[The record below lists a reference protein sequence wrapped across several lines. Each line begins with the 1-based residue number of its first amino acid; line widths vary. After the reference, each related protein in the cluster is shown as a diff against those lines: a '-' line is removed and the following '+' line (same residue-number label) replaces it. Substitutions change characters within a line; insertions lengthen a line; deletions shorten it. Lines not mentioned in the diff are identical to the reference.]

1 MKHLFSEFSKA
12 IFVLFLTIL
21 LTFQAFSQQAK
32 YVFFF
37 IGDGMGLAHV
47 AATEAYL
54 AAKEDR
60 IGFDKLSFTK
70 FPVVGLATT
79 FAENRL
85 ITCSAAAGTAL
96 ATGNKTTI
104 NTISMDGK
112 RENAHKSIAE
122 QAKEKGF
129 KVGIISSVSI
139 DHATP
144 AVFYAHQPNRNNY
157 YQISLELP
165 VSGFDFFGGGGF
177 KDPFYRNTNNTS
189 VFSIAPENGYTI
201 TATKEDFYNLKPGLG
216 KVIAIGT
223 KLQPSGA
230 LRFAIDQTNEDIPL
244 EDFVEKGIQ
253 FLNNDKGFFMMCEEG
268 QIDWAAHANDGAT
281 TIKNVLSLSKA
292 VEKALDFY
300 QKHPDETLI
309 IVTADHETGGF
320 ALGWAGT
327 FYESNLKLI
336 DQQKMS
342 SYHFGLLADSRLKE
356 PENKTFEFA
365 LNLVE
370 EYFGLG
376 GISDNALSERE
387 TTLLKDAFLAMTDS
401 TLTITKEEN
410 ELLYGGENPMAVT
423 ASRILNNRAGLSW
436 GSWSHT
442 AIPVP
447 VFAIGVGQEQF
458 EGYFD
463 NTDIPK
469 KIRLLMGLE
478 K

>member
-1 MKHLFSEFSKA
+1 MKHVFSEIGKTV
-12 IFVLFLTIL
+12 FVFL
-21 LTFQAFSQQAK
+21 LTVFFSYQVFSQQAK

-54 AAKEDR
+54 ASKQDK
-60 IGFDKLSFTK
+60 IGFEDLSFTE

-79 FAENRL
+79 YAENRL

-96 ATGNKTTI
+96 ATGHKTTI

-112 RENAHKSIAE
+112 REIALKTTAE
-122 QAKEKGF
+122 LAKEKGF

-144 AVFYAHQPNRNNY
+144 ATFYAHQPNRSNY

-165 VSGFDFFGGGGF
+165 QSGFDFFGGGGF
-177 KDPFYRNTNNTS
+177 ADPFYKNTGNIS
-189 VFSIAPENGYTI
+189 VFSAAPEKGYTF
-201 TATKEDFYNLKPGLG
+201 TATREDFYKLTPDAG
-216 KVIAIGT
+216 KVITIGT

-230 LRFAIDQTNEDIPL
+230 LRFAIDQTAEDIPL

-253 FLNNDKGFFMMCEEG
+253 FLDNEKGFFMMCEEG
-268 QIDWAAHANDGAT
+268 QIDWAAHANDGAA

-292 VEKALDFY
+292 VEKAIDFY

-327 FYESNLKLI
+327 HYESYLKNI
-336 DQQKMS
+336 DRQKVS
-342 SYHFGLLADSRLKE
+342 TYSFGVLADSL
-356 PENKTFEFA
+356 
-365 LNLVE
+365 LNDPKNQTVEYMMGLVE
-370 EYFGLG
+370 NYFGLG
-376 GISDNALSERE
+376 GTTGLPLSERE
-387 TTLLKDAFLAMTDS
+387 TKMLVDAFNAYAKNSLPG
-401 TLTITKEEN
+401 KEEM
-410 ELLYGGENPMAVT
+410 ELLYGGENPVAAT
-423 ASRILNNRAGLSW
+423 ATRILNNRSGLSW

-442 AIPVP
+442 ASPVP
-447 VFAIGVGQEQF
+447 VYTVGAGQELFQ
-458 EGYFD
+458 GYFD

-469 KIRLLMGLE
+469 KIRNLMGLE
-478 K
+478 N

>member
-1 MKHLFSEFSKA
+1 MKHLFPVINKTV
-12 IFVLFLTIL
+12 FVILLTVL
-21 LTFQAFSQQAK
+21 LTFQVFSQQAK

-54 AAKEDR
+54 ASKENK
-60 IGFDKLSFTK
+60 IGFEKLSFTK
-70 FPVVGLATT
+70 FPVAGLATT

-96 ATGNKTTI
+96 ATGQKTTI

-112 RENAHKSIAE
+112 REKALVTTAE
-122 QAKEKGF
+122 LAKEKGF

-144 AVFYAHQPNRNNY
+144 AVFYAHQPSRSNY

-165 VSGFDFFGGGGF
+165 ESGFDFFGGGGF
-177 KDPFYRNTNNTS
+177 RDPFYRNTNNTS
-189 VFSIAPENGYTI
+189 VFSSAPEKGYTF
-201 TATKEDFYNLKPGLG
+201 TATKEDFYKLTPSAG

-223 KLQPSGA
+223 KLQPYA
-230 LRFAIDQTNEDIPL
+230 TLRFAIDQTDEDIPL
-244 EDFVEKGIQ
+244 EDFVEKGIE
-253 FLNNDKGFFMMCEEG
+253 LLDNEKGFFMMCEEG
-268 QIDWAAHANDGAT
+268 QIDWAAHSNDGAT
-281 TIKNVLSLSKA
+281 VIKNVLSLSKA
-292 VEKALDFY
+292 VGKALEFY

-309 IVTADHETGGF
+309 IVTADHETGGL

-327 FYESNLKLI
+327 YYESNLKLI
-336 DQQKMS
+336 DEQKIS
-342 SYHFGLLADSRLKE
+342 SYEFGVLADSLLKE
-356 PENKTFEFA
+356 PANRNSEYAMK
-365 LNLVE
+365 LVE
-370 EYFGLG
+370 KYFGLG
-376 GISDNALSERE
+376 GNAELTLSERE
-387 TTLLKDAFLAMTDS
+387 KTLLDQAFKVMTDT
-401 TLTITKEEN
+401 TLTISKEDK
-410 ELLYGGENPMAVT
+410 ELLYGGENPIAVA

-436 GSWSHT
+436 GTWSHT

-447 VFAIGVGQEQF
+447 VFAIGAGQEQF

-469 KIRLLMGLE
+469 KIRNLMGLE

>member
-1 MKHLFSEFSKA
+1 MKKLLVSISVKNLAVF
-12 IFVLFLTIL
+12 LFLFL
-21 LTFQAFSQQAK
+21 HLSLFSQQAK

-54 AAKEDR
+54 ASREDK
-60 IGFDKLSFTK
+60 IGFEKLSFTK

-112 RENAHKSIAE
+112 RENPLKTVAE
-122 QAKEKGF
+122 LAKEMGF

-144 AVFYAHQPNRNNY
+144 ATFYAHQPNRSNY

-165 VSGFDFFGGGGF
+165 ESGFDFFGGGGF
-177 KDPFYRNTNNTS
+177 ADPFYRNTNNIS
-189 VFSIAPENGYTI
+189 VFSKAPEKGYTI
-201 TATKEDFYNLKPGLG
+201 TATKEDFYQLKPEAG
-216 KVIAIGT
+216 KAIAIGA

-230 LRFAIDQTNEDIPL
+230 LRFDIDQTNEDIPL

-253 FLNNDKGFFMMCEEG
+253 FLENEKGFFMMCEEG
-268 QIDWAAHANDGAT
+268 QIDWAAHANDGAAV
-281 TIKNVLSLSKA
+281 IKNVLSLSKA
-292 VEKALDFY
+292 VEKALAFY
-300 QKHPDETLI
+300 KKHPDETLI

-327 FYESNLKLI
+327 HYESYLKNI
-336 DQQKMS
+336 DRQLMS
-342 SYHFGLLADSRLKE
+342 EYSFGLLADSLMKDSVNQN
-356 PENKTFEFA
+356 PEFVM
-365 LNLVE
+365 NLVE
-370 EYFGLG
+370 QYYGLG
-376 GISDNALSERE
+376 GTTGLALSERE
-387 TTLLKDAFLAMTDS
+387 TKLLEDALNAFTKKALPG
-401 TLTITKEEN
+401 KEEM
-410 ELLYGGENPMAVT
+410 ELLYGGENPIAAAAT
-423 ASRILNNRAGLSW
+423 RILNNRSGLSF

-458 EGYFD
+458 DGYFD